1 VTRRPKF
8 EELVGADVEPDEG
21 ERERL
26 RRVHDLLVAAGPPP
40 ELSPELEAGPDMRV
54 TFRHRPR
61 ARGRVR
67 RSVLLAA
74 AALVAAAA
82 FLAGY
87 ISGNDT
93 SSQAFPVDRKVE
105 MHATASAPQAHATL
119 VIGPRDS
126 GGNWPMK
133 IAATGLP
140 QLAKGDYY
148 VLYLTRRGKIVGP
161 CGGFFENDG
170 AVVAYLNAP
179 YRLKG
184 AGWIVTRVSA
194 DDHRRGP
201 AVLTT

>member
-1 VTRRPKF
+1 MTRTPEF
-8 EELVGADVEPDEG
+8 DELVGADVEPADG

-74 AALVAAAA
+74 AALVVAAA

-93 SSQAFPVDRKVE
+93 SSQAFPVDRTIQ
-105 MHATASAPQAHATL
+105 MHGTGSAPNAHATL
-119 VIGPRDS
+119 IVGPRDA

-140 QLAKGDYY
+140 DLAKGDYY
-148 VLYLTRRGKIVGP
+148 LLFLTRHGKIVGP
-161 CGGFFENDG
+161 CGGFFSKDG
-170 AVVAYLNAP
+170 TVVTYLNAP
-179 YRLKG
+179 YRIKG
-184 AGWIVTRVSA
+184 AGWIVTVQSPGDRE
-194 DDHRRGP
+194 RGP
-201 AVLTT
+201 VVLTT